1 MTKAVGLLQRANV
14 DINMELANVQSD
26 LKCKTFKLNEVSQA
40 NVEVWTV
47 SGMYVHVCM
56 YMCVCRM
63 YVLCICCNCMY
74 VHVCMLYVCCVLYMS
89 MT

>member
-26 LKCKTFKLNEVSQA
+26 LKCKTLKLNEVSQA

-47 SGMYVHVCM
+47 SGMYVCM